1 MAITTPTLVNEIPTA
16 RSGPF
21 SFNNDEDDGT
31 PAVEC
36 VATPGAGKALYLTHV
51 TIAGRTSDVAV
62 TLQDEDGTVLFGPI
76 QCQADGGSILVIQ
89 CQADGS
95 GLFTKDW
102 DFPLKLTDNTALY
115 VYASAASAFTLYGEY
130 YIGQAP
136 I

>member
-1 MAITTPTLVNEIPTA
+1 MAITTPTLVAELPIT

-21 SFNNDEDDGT
+21 AFNNDEDDANGA
-31 PAVEC
+31 AVSC
-36 VATPGAGKALYLTHV
+36 VAAPGAGKALYLTHI
-51 TIAGRTSDVAV
+51 TISGRTADIAI
-62 TLQDEDGTVLFGPI
+62 TLRNGATTVMFGP
-76 QCQADGGSILVIQ
+76 IQ